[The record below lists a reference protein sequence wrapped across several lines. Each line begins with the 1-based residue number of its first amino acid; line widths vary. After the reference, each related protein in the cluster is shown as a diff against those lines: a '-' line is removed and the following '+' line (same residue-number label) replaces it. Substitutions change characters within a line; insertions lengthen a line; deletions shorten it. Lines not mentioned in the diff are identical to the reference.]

1 MTGGAVA
8 APEDAD
14 TVLTAVRL
22 GWCLAEVR
30 GRNRPGGQ
38 PGAGLK
44 LPARTDDPLPL
55 PMERDTDELRTDA
68 QTLLGVLAGKL
79 GVDADPP
86 GSHFSDEVTNAA
98 NQLEKDKGSQQDWQR
113 LAALIYKFDGHIQG
127 TLATRSD
134 TVTCGYQLG
143 RALAECYWALDPSL
157 PAKPENWA
165 SWWFLLG
172 PIRCR
177 EISQLLGRLSVYF
190 HPYTAAAIA
199 GSLQIWQVFV
209 SDENWQKKA
218 VAGQDSAAAL
228 TWQKAADPELYRQI
242 RRWYELIVMKQDPTT
257 LIKPYQMLRDPR
269 LVWRAARLFWSQ
281 LALAALAAAAVALF
295 AWLLST
301 SSAKSGITTLLGVLG
316 ITGFSVAGLTA
327 KLKNDAQSMITRV
340 KEDAYTDLIAVA
352 ITTAPS
358 PVPQPTTGPFQK
370 PRKAIAATRR
380 DTKMQRV
387 ARQRTITTVTSS

>member
-1 MTGGAVA
+1 MTGGAVT
-8 APEDAD
+8 APGDAD

-30 GRNRPGGQ
+30 GRNRPDGQ

-44 LPARTDDPLPL
+44 LPERTDAPLPL
-55 PMERDTDELRTDA
+55 QMERDTDELRRDA
-68 QTLLGVLAGKL
+68 QTLLGVLARKL

-86 GSHFSDEVTNAA
+86 GSRFPDEVTNAA
-98 NQLEKDKGSQQDWQR
+98 SQLAKAKGAQEEWQR
-113 LAALIYKFDGHIQG
+113 LAALIYKFDGHIQD

-172 PIRCR
+172 PTRCR
-177 EISQLLGRLSVYF
+177 EIAQLLGRLSAYF

-209 SDENWQKKA
+209 SDEKWQKNA
-218 VAGQDSAAAL
+218 MAGQDPAVAP

-281 LALAALAAAAVALF
+281 LVLAALAAAAVALF

-301 SSAKSGITTLLGVLG
+301 SSAKSGITTLLGALG
-316 ITGFSVAGLTA
+316 ITGFSIAGLTA

-352 ITTAPS
+352 ITTTPS
-358 PVPQPTTGPFQK
+358 PVPQPTTGAFQK
-370 PRKAIAATRR
+370 PRKALAATRR
-380 DTKMQRV
+380 DTKMQRI
-387 ARQRTITTVTSS
+387 ARQRTITIVTSS